1 MKLFVNNKEMQTEAT
16 RLDSLI
22 ASLGLPAV
30 GVAAAV
36 DNKLVPRTQWAV
48 FELSEGA
55 HVTIIKAACGG

>member
-36 DNKLVPRTQWAV
+36 DNKLVPRTQWAA

-55 HVTIIKAACGG
+55 RVTIIKAACGG

>member
-16 RLDSLI
+16 RLDALI

-36 DNKLVPRTQWAV
+36 DNKLVPRAQWDT
-48 FELSEGA
+48 FELCEGA
-55 HVTIIKAACGG
+55 HVTVIKAACGG